1 MEASKTIGPRKV
13 WRMTAE
19 APMGEILELL
29 PEAEPKPSA
38 KDWLTTSAASL
49 DDMRARGPDPAGE
62 ANWQSSSYDLLTG
75 LTVRD
80 VTDTIPGNIFD
91 EVFRG
96 DRIILR
102 RMRRAPPPAV
112 DPRRR

>member
-29 PEAEPKPSA
+29 PDAEPKPSA
-38 KDWLTTSAASL
+38 KDWLTTPASL
-49 DDMRARGPDPAGE
+49 DDLRARLPDPAGE
-62 ANWQSSSYDLLTG
+62 PNWQSSSYDLLSG

-80 VTDTIPGNIFD
+80 VTDTIPGNVFD
-91 EVFRG
+91 EVFRS
-96 DRIILR
+96 DRILLR
-102 RMRRAPPPAV
+102 RMHRAPQSAAASR
-112 DPRRR
+112 PRS

>member
-1 MEASKTIGPRKV
+1 V

-29 PEAEPKPSA
+29 PATPEPKAST
-38 KDWLTTSAASL
+38 KDWLTTPASL
-49 DDMRARGPDPAGE
+49 DDMRARLPDPAAE
-62 ANWQSSSYDLLTG
+62 PNWQSSSYDLLTG

-80 VTDTIPGNIFD
+80 VTDTIPGNVFD

-102 RMRRAPPPAV
+102 RMRRTPPSGV
-112 DPRRR
+112 ESRPRS

>member
-29 PEAEPKPSA
+29 PDAEPKAST
-38 KDWLTTSAASL
+38 KDWPTTPASL
-49 DDMRARGPDPAGE
+49 DDLRARLPDPAGE
-62 ANWQSSSYDLLTG
+62 PNWQSSSYDLLSG

-80 VTDTIPGNIFD
+80 VTDTIPGNVFD
-91 EVFRG
+91 EVFRS
-96 DRIILR
+96 DRILLR
-102 RMRRAPPPAV
+102 RMHRAPQSAAASR
-112 DPRRR
+112 PRS

>member
-29 PEAEPKPSA
+29 PDAEPKAST
-38 KDWLTTSAASL
+38 KDWLTTPASL
-49 DDMRARGPDPAGE
+49 GDLRARLPDPAGE
-62 ANWQSSSYDLLTG
+62 PNWQSSSYDLLSG

-80 VTDTIPGNIFD
+80 VTDTIPGNVFD
-91 EVFRG
+91 EVFRS
-96 DRIILR
+96 DRILLR
-102 RMRRAPPPAV
+102 RMHRAPQSAAASR
-112 DPRRR
+112 PRS

>member
-29 PEAEPKPSA
+29 LDAEPKATA
-38 KDWLTTSAASL
+38 KDWPTAAGAL
-49 DDMRARGPDPAGE
+49 DDLRTRLPDPAAE
-62 ANWQSSSYDLLTG
+62 PNWQSSSYDLLTG

-80 VTDTIPGNIFD
+80 VTDTIPGKVFD

-96 DRIILR
+96 DRVILR
-102 RMRRAPPPAV
+102 RMRAASQSSRA
-112 DPRRR
+112 